1 MFLEP
6 LILIVL
12 SFIASTFVSAPQ
24 KNLEVGKFLVKSH
37 EIFEIFIRPIV
48 FSSIFHPKINL
59 HHLTEVFMSNAK
71 HYDMWCLLQLKQK

>member
-37 EIFEIFIRPIV
+37 EIFETFLP
-48 FSSIFHPKINL
+48 NWQL
-59 HHLTEVFMSNAK
+59 HVQNNSNA
-71 HYDMWCLLQLKQK
+71 HSLGG